1 MRNLGFLKS
10 TKTKFFLF
18 CAYLTTPSHN
28 TIFDIRT
35 LIFNV
40 LSTCV
45 SVHHVYAWYQWGPE
59 EDIGFLGLEL
69 ETVVSHCMGAG
80 N

>member
-1 MRNLGFLKS
+1 MRNFGFLKS
-10 TKTKFFLF
+10 TKTKLFLF

-35 LIFNV
+35 LILNV